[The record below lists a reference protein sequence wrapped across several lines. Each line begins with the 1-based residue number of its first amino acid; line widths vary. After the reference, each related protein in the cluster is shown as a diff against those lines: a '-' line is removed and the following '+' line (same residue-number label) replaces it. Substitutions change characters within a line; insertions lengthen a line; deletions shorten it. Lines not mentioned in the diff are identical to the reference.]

1 MNHGWFVVRNRNPEE
16 IENNISS
23 EERQTREKEFFES
36 DPWTEL
42 PKSRRGVQAL
52 KKYLAGLLCKRIQE
66 IFPSILE
73 TIKHRQMATS
83 NELIELGPARKT
95 TKEKRTYLTA
105 FAQHLHG
112 LTSQAIRGRYHG
124 LTNNTLKI
132 RKHVREANDAFAAKM
147 KMEGHCVEFQ
157 VAPLQLKAKKQNN
170 HFEDGQV
177 LGDSQPPTTSKPS
190 LFGNQPFGGGSFAV
204 LPPQPAVNNVGGK
217 APRSKGLPFQ
227 APLLKC
233 HDSSSLFK
241 RWECFQ
247 HLCACEPF
255 INFSPEEIRL
265 SDYLQEHSKPTDR
278 PTGGHFGSNQSPFG
292 RNVQTGSSTANNP
305 FAGFGSSSNNAANG
319 GLFSQPASSVTPT
332 PWSSQSNSNNAS
344 LGGLFSQSST
354 SVTSTQ
360 QSGQSHSS
368 SATKPDER
376 LSPIYIWIREEVNSS
391 RGIELQGT
399 LNPDVLPAL
408 FHRQIAKW
416 QDLAT
421 SHFSKTTKTVGI
433 ALKEAI
439 EMACKGD
446 DVVAQRIRAQVW
458 QAESAAE
465 ARGLLQIRQR
475 VDEITSRH
483 LQTQNPIFEEQIR
496 KARLAR
502 FTAALKRYRSMTQHP
517 IHQNGNTTE
526 EQVVIDLRNVTA
538 LFNQIHMS
546 SAQNLE
552 DDIHDILKSYY
563 ELALRDFIE
572 YVNQH
577 VVESYLRD
585 PEGPVL
591 FFNPTYV
598 SELSQQSIEELGA
611 EDDDVVS
618 KRKGLQETMERLNRA
633 EEIALKYT

>member
-1 MNHGWFVVRNRNPEE
+1 
-16 IENNISS
+16 
-23 EERQTREKEFFES
+23 
-36 DPWTEL
+36 
-42 PKSRRGVQAL
+42 
-52 KKYLAGLLCKRIQE
+52 
-66 IFPSILE
+66 
-73 TIKHRQMATS
+73 MATS
-83 NELIELGPARKT
+83 SELIELGPARKT

-105 FAQHLHG
+105 LAQHLHG

-132 RKHVREANDAFAAKM
+132 RKHIREANDAFASKM
-147 KMEGHCVEFQ
+147 RAEGHCVEFQ
-157 VAPLQLKAKKQNN
+157 TAPIQLADRKRGMP
-170 HFEDGQV
+170 FEDRHDF
-177 LGDSQPPTTSKPS
+177 GDSQPHATSQPS
-190 LFGNQPFGGGSFAV
+190 LFGSQPFGGGGFGGFV
-204 LPPQPAVNNVGGK
+204 PQIPKNNVGEK
-217 APRSKGLPFQ
+217 APSTKGLPFQ
-227 APLLKC
+227 ALSQKSYG
-233 HDSSSLFK
+233 SSCK
-241 RWECFQ
+241 WEHYQ
-247 HLCACEPF
+247 HLCVSDPYQL
-255 INFSPEEIRL
+255 FSPDEIRL
-265 SDYLQEHSKPTDR
+265 SDYLQEQSNPTDHA
-278 PTGGHFGSNQSPFG
+278 PNGGFGTSSSSFG
-292 RNVQTGSSTANNP
+292 
-305 FAGFGSSSNNAANG
+305 GFGSSSSNASGFFPGFGHASNNTSARG
-319 GLFSQPASSVTPT
+319 SFGQPPSSLSSV
-332 PWSSQSNSNNAS
+332 Q
-344 LGGLFSQSST
+344 QSSP
-354 SVTSTQ
+354 SHSTST
-360 QSGQSHSS
+360 
-368 SATKPDER
+368 TKPDER
-376 LSPIYIWIREEVNSS
+376 SSPIYIWIREEVNSS

-416 QDLAT
+416 KDLAT
-421 SHFSKTTKTVGI
+421 SHFSKTTKTVGV

-446 DVVAQRIRAQVW
+446 DVVAQRVRAQVW
-458 QAESAAE
+458 QTENAAE
-465 ARGLLQIRQR
+465 ARGLLQIHQR
-475 VDEITSRH
+475 VEQITSRH

-502 FTAALKRYRSMTQHP
+502 FTAALKRYRSMTQNP
-517 IHQNGNTTE
+517 INQNGNTTD

-598 SELSQQSIEELGA
+598 SELSQQSVEELAA
-611 EDDDVVS
+611 EDADVVA
-618 KRKGLQETMERLNRA
+618 KRKGLQETLERLNRA